1 MSIFIDLL
9 IRRQIR
15 LGHQRLQRDPD
26 TAQGDM
32 RNTRRRIERNTRLVG
47 VLSRCKMALVMQA
60 QP

>member
-9 IRRQIR
+9 IRRHIR
-15 LGHQRLQRDPD
+15 LGHQRLQHDPD

-32 RNTRRRIERNTRLVG
+32 RNARRQIERNTRLVG
-47 VLSRCKMALVMQA
+47 VPSRGKMALVMQA